1 MAFLAKI
8 SNAGV
13 TTAAKAYV
21 RVRSAELT
29 RAPNGYVASAMIEA
43 LSDSEAPTPAVRRT
57 IHNIPIEEPGEASF
71 LSQIYDELKTLPIFS
86 EVEDA

>member
-8 SNAGV
+8 SNEGV

-21 RVRSAELT
+21 RVRAAELT

-43 LSDSEAPTPAVRRT
+43 LSDSEAAVPAVRRT
-57 IHNIPIEEPGEASF
+57 VHNISIDEPGQASF
-71 LSQIYDELKTLPIFS
+71 LTQIYEELKTLPIFS
-86 EVEDA
+86 EVEDV